1 MTVNSQRRLFLA
13 GILSCASL
21 ALIGCGF
28 QSSIEACSAGQLT
41 TTQTGTPKFTLI
53 AGDFTIYPGQTE
65 QIPIQIQS
73 VDGAQGQVILN
84 GLNLPQGVTAFGV
97 SANIGSTAMLTVTA
111 ANDVVA
117 QCFQPSQSIT
127 GAARPFTIEATS
139 GNALLTTQVAMNV
152 VLENPSFVP
161 AATDLPVMYIDTAD
175 AAPITSEDD
184 YVDATVSIVDTVHP
198 SNNYKGTTGIKGHG
212 NSTWIMPKKP
222 YRLNLDSKAPLLG
235 MTSDSNWILLANYDD
250 KTMLRNDVSFKMSQ
264 MFGMAW
270 TPSTAFVEV
279 YLNGVYNGT
288 YELSEKVEVSK
299 ARLNIGSIDDTDNSG
314 TDLTGGYIGEI
325 DHYNGETF
333 MMTSLVGLPIG
344 IDDPD
349 PPTTEQ
355 SNYFS
360 QNFELAENSM
370 YSSNFTDPN
379 SGWQSKWDEASLV
392 NWFLVEELAGNQ
404 DADDWSS
411 DYFYKPRSDPKFYRG
426 PVWDMDI
433 TLGNDD
439 YGFDIAKPDVPW
451 VSVRSQWYAQL
462 FKDPA
467 FKAAVTARWTAIRP
481 QVLTLPAY
489 IDTRAAALDL
499 AAQNNFNRWP
509 ILGEIVWPNTEA
521 AGTYTGEVEFMKT
534 WLNSRIAYMDSQYLQ
549 K

>member
-1 MTVNSQRRLFLA
+1 VTVNSQRRLYLA
-13 GILSCASL
+13 SIISCASL
-21 ALIGCGF
+21 TLIGCGS

-41 TTQTGTPKFTLI
+41 TTQTGAPNFTLVV
-53 AGDFTIYPGQTE
+53 ADFAIYPGQTE
-65 QIPIQIQS
+65 QIPVQIQS
-73 VDGAQGQVILN
+73 VGGAQGNVTLN
-84 GLNLPQGVTAFGV
+84 GLYLPQGVSVSSV

-111 ANDVVA
+111 ANNVVA
-117 QCFQPSQSIT
+117 QCFQASQSIT
-127 GAARPFTIEATS
+127 GAGRAITIEATS
-139 GNALLTTQVAMNV
+139 GNARLTTQVAMEV

-161 AATDLPVMYIDTAD
+161 AATNLPVMSINTVD

-184 YVDATVSIVDTVHP
+184 YVDATLSIVDTAHP
-198 SNNYKGTTGIKGHG
+198 SNNYTGTTEIKGHG

-250 KTMLRNDVSFKMSQ
+250 KTMLRNDVSFKISQ

-270 TPSTAFVEV
+270 TPSTEFVEV
-279 YLNGVYNGT
+279 YINGVYNGT

-314 TDLTGGYIGEI
+314 NDLTGGYIGEI

-355 SNYFS
+355 STYFS
-360 QNFELAENSM
+360 TNFKLAENSM
-370 YSSNFTDPN
+370 YNTNFKDPTT
-379 SGWQSKWDEASLV
+379 GWQAYWDEASLV

-433 TLGNDD
+433 TFGNDNG
-439 YGFDIAKPDVPW
+439 YPIASPNAPW
-451 VSVRSQWYAQL
+451 VSVNSQWYAQL

-467 FKAAVTARWTAIRP
+467 FTAAVKAQWAVVRP

-489 IDTRAAALDL
+489 IDTRAAALNL
-499 AAQNNFNRWP
+499 AQQNNFARWP

-549 K
+549 

>member
-1 MTVNSQRRLFLA
+1 VRQKLSSKTPACFLLAALLLTGCLGATDPGACTA
-13 GILSCASL
+13 GNLKST
-21 ALIGCGF
+21 
-28 QSSIEACSAGQLT
+28 SAG
-41 TTQTGTPKFTLI
+41 PAVFTLTPTDT
-53 AGDFTIYPGQTE
+53 DFTIYPGQTK
-65 QIPIQIQS
+65 QIPVQIQS
-73 VDGAQGQVILN
+73 VGGAQGQVILN
-84 GLNLPQGVTAFGV
+84 GLNLPQGVTISGATA
-97 SANIGSTAMLTVTA
+97 SIGSTAMLTVTA
-111 ANDVVA
+111 ANNVVA
-117 QCFQPSQSIT
+117 QCFQPYQSIT
-127 GAARPFTIEATS
+127 DAGRAITIEATS
-139 GNALLTTQVAMNV
+139 GNTRLTTQLAMDV

-161 AATDLPVMYIDTAD
+161 AATNLPVMSITTAD

-184 YVDATVSIVDTVHP
+184 YVDAKLSIVDSVHP
-198 SNNYKGTTGIKGHG
+198 SNNYTGTMGIKGHG

-279 YLNGVYNGT
+279 YLNGAYNGT

-314 TDLTGGYIGEI
+314 TDLTGGYLGEI
-325 DHYNGETF
+325 DHYDGETF

-344 IDDPD
+344 IADPD

-355 SNYFS
+355 STYFS

-370 YSSNFTDPN
+370 YASNFTDPN
-379 SGWQSKWDEASLV
+379 SGWQSKWDEASVV

-404 DADDWSS
+404 DANDWSS

-433 TLGNDD
+433 TFGND

-451 VSVRSQWYAQL
+451 VSVKSQWYAQL

-467 FKAAVTARWTAIRP
+467 FKAAVKAQWTAIRP

-489 IDTRAAALDL
+489 IDGRAATLDL
-499 AAQNNFNRWP
+499 AAQNNFGRWP

-521 AGTYTGEVEFMKT
+521 AGTYNGEVEFMKT

-549 K
+549 Q